1 MDEVLEELRSVGP
14 FFTVAYGKE
23 PPGPGFRP
31 LGELYGERL
40 GPYVGEVGR
49 RIGTGPGRVAA
60 STAQFGI
67 VSRLW
72 SLALGCAVLS
82 GRVPDLSP
90 GGLWWRLPGAG
101 SLELWLPEPAE
112 FPAELPAGSP
122 GQTPERALA
131 DSVLGNLAVL
141 DTALRER
148 FGVSPRV
155 LRGNAASGL
164 VGAVRVLTDRVP
176 GEAAALL
183 AAGILADGGP
193 LEGTGAFVHEP
204 GLGVAF
210 VRRSCC
216 LYYKVPGGGLC
227 GDCVLRTRQDPK
239 ETA

>member
-1 MDEVLEELRSVGP
+1 MDNVLRRLRSVGP
-14 FFTVAYGKE
+14 FSTVATGNE

-31 LGELYGERL
+31 LDELYGERL

-49 RIGTGPGRVAA
+49 RIGSGPGRVAA

-72 SLALGCAVLS
+72 SLALGCAALS
-82 GRVPDLSP
+82 GRVPDLGP
-90 GGLWWRLPGAG
+90 DRVWWRLPEAG

-112 FPAELPAGSP
+112 QP
-122 GQTPERALA
+122 GETPGEALA
-131 DSVLGNLAVL
+131 DAVLGNVSVL
-141 DTALRER
+141 DAALRER

-164 VGAVRVLTDRVP
+164 VGALRVLADRVP
-176 GEAAALL
+176 GQAAVSLTAELL
-183 AAGILADGGP
+183 ADDGP
-193 LEGTGAFVHEP
+193 LGGTGTFLHEP

-216 LYYKVPGGGLC
+216 LYYKVPGGDLC
-227 GDCVLRTRQDPK
+227 GDCVLRTR
-239 ETA
+239 

>member
-1 MDEVLEELRSVGP
+1 MEGVLRRLSAVGP
-14 FFTVAYGKE
+14 FFTAAAGKE
-23 PPGPGFRP
+23 PIGPGFRP
-31 LGELYGERL
+31 LGELYGDRL

-49 RIGTGPGRVAA
+49 RIGSGPGRVAA

-72 SLALGCAVLS
+72 SLGLGCAVLS
-82 GRVPDLSP
+82 GQVPDLAP
-90 GGLWWRLPGAG
+90 DRVWWRLPDGG
-101 SLELWLPEPAE
+101 SLELWLPEPAGLPGE
-112 FPAELPAGSP
+112 APAP
-122 GQTPERALA
+122 ALA
-131 DSVLGNLAVL
+131 DTVLGNLAVL
-141 DTALRER
+141 DAALRER

-176 GEAAALL
+176 GDAAASL
-183 AAGILADGGP
+183 AAELLADGGP
-193 LEGTGAFVHEP
+193 LGGTGTFVHEP

-227 GDCVLRTRQDPK
+227 GDCVLRTR
-239 ETA
+239 